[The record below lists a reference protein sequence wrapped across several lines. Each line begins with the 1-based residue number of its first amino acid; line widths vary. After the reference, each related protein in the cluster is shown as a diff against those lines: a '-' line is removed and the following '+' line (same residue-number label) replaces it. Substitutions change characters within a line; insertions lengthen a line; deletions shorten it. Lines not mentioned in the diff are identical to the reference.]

1 MLRKFYSY
9 LTTYLTHK
17 KSLISISVGAN
28 TQITGTIDKR
38 FKKSNIII
46 GENCLIQG
54 NLVTETEESSINIG
68 NNVFIGGD
76 TIIDCVRSV
85 TVEDDVL
92 ISYQCILADSNNH
105 SISYSIRKND
115 LADWKQGKHD
125 WSTTKSS
132 QIKISRGAWIG
143 ARTIILKGV
152 KIGEGAVVGAGSVVT
167 QDVPAWTIVAGN
179 PARVIREIPEHER

>member
-9 LTTYLTHK
+9 LITYLTQK

-38 FKKSNIII
+38 SKKSNIII

-68 NNVFIGGD
+68 NNVFIGGG

-143 ARTIILKGV
+143 VRTIILKGV

>member
-9 LTTYLTHK
+9 LIKYLTQK

-28 TQITGTIDKR
+28 TQITGNIDKR
-38 FKKSNIII
+38 SKKSNIVI
-46 GENCLIQG
+46 GKNCLIQG
-54 NLVTETEESSINIG
+54 TLVTETEESSINIG
-68 NNVFIGGD
+68 DNVFIGGG
-76 TIIDCVRSV
+76 TIIDCVKSV

-125 WSTTKSS
+125 WSTTKSLE
-132 QIKISRGAWIG
+132 IKISRGAWIG
-143 ARTIILKGV
+143 VRTIILKGV